1 MKEIKFKG
9 KDIVGNWYEGN
20 LAIIKHDIYN
30 GAGTIKAG
38 SYISNA
44 SGSPF
49 AYQVRPETVGQFTG
63 LYDCTTWEELDEQER
78 KHWVMEGNMP
88 SEWIGKKIYEDDIVE
103 FINIDR
109 QYVKGI
115 VYYFGSCFLI
125 QSIVADEDD
134 YNLGGAFS
142 IAKGLIKVIGTIHD
156 NPELQE
162 VGE

>member
-49 AYQVRPETVGQFTG
+49 AYQVRPETVGQYTG
-63 LYDCTTWEELDEQER
+63 LKDKHGKMIFEGDVVLVEKFRKGVIIYLEKEALFAVDFSSHLSRLCDTT
-78 KHWVMEGNMP
+78 
-88 SEWIGKKIYEDDIVE
+88 S
-103 FINIDR
+103 
-109 QYVKGI
+109 
-115 VYYFGSCFLI
+115 
-125 QSIVADEDD
+125 D
-134 YNLGGAFS
+134 Y
-142 IAKGLIKVIGTIHD
+142 IEIIGTIHD
-156 NPELQE
+156 NPELLE
-162 VGE
+162 VTE